1 MESSVLCPVESSRR
15 KRTLGSSVAGA
26 PAQGDRPANTRSGR
40 HSENGALLKMRE
52 RSLMQH
58 TPHAYCSARGRCSG
72 AAEWYSRCN
81 SASGMQARDLSTSL
95 PLAAEAAFR
104 GCRQGRS
111 TGSKG
116 DGLRGSGR
124 SRHIVLS
131 ARSESGDRC
140 RLELRPGHDKG

>member
-1 MESSVLCPVESSRR
+1 MLCPVESSRR
-15 KRTLGSSVAGA
+15 KRTLGSSDAGA

-40 HSENGALLKMRE
+40 HSETGVPMLNMRGGAWSFMP
-52 RSLMQH
+52 H
-58 TPHAYCSARGRCSG
+58 TPRAYCSARGRCSG